1 MVRIKK
7 GFQTQAQFP
16 YRPTTG
22 RGRVPK
28 QVERELVT
36 NASLNFSF
44 MSGRSYLSVGKGV

>member
-22 RGRVPK
+22 RDLPK

-44 MSGRSYLSVGKGV
+44 TSGRSYLSVGKGV